1 MFLEK
6 ERPEEI
12 PVISNAACARA
23 QDGLRIGEIK
33 NNV

>member
-12 PVISNAACARA
+12 PVISNVTCAKAR
-23 QDGLRIGEIK
+23 DELRVGEIK